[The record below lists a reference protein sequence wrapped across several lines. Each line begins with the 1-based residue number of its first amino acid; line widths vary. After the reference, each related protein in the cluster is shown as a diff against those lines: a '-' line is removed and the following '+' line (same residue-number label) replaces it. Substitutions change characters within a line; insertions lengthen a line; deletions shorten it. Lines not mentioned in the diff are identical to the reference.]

1 MITKKQPYNPRNNYL
16 FLDQKRRIVSR
27 RRKQIADLGLIPDEL
42 GFSTANRDK
51 LAKEIKSDFQA
62 LSLR

>member
-1 MITKKQPYNPRNNYL
+1 MITKKEQYTPKNNYL

-27 RRKQIADLGLIPDEL
+27 MRKQIADLGLNPDEL
-42 GFSTANRDK
+42 GFSRADRDK
-51 LAKEIKSDFQA
+51 IAAQITPDNQS